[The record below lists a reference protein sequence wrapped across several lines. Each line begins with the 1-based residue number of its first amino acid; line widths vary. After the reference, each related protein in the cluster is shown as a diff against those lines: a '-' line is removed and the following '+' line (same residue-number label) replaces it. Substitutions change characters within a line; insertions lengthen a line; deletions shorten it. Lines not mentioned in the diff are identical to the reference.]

1 MSLHAV
7 SHQQANVPKDHVTR
21 ILRGTDELPLSEVA
35 WIGDPDDLLEPENQR
50 GEARSESQLAAAG
63 ARYSGK
69 YG

>member
-7 SHQQANVPKDHVTR
+7 SHQKANVPKDHVTR
-21 ILRGTDELPLSEVA
+21 ILRGADELPLSEVA
-35 WIGDPDDLLEPENQR
+35 WIGDPDDLLEPENER
-50 GEARSESQLAAAG
+50 GEASSESQLAAAG